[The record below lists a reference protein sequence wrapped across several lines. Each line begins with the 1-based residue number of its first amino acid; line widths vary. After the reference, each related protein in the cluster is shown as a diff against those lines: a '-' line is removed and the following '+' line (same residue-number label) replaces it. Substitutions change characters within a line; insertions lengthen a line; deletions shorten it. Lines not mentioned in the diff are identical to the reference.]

1 MIYVLKLKLFKLVQ
15 VSSYLLGKF
24 LLLLGGF
31 MSEINSTK
39 TTTKDLD
46 SKKVTPLKC
55 LMGAAL
61 SGVLGFGLYLMTSS
75 IAQTFAAKPVTSSN
89 PIIINMSVAV
99 RTIVVGMTA
108 LGTGV
113 FSFVALGLIALG
125 IQVLIQGLRKNSVSS

>member
-1 MIYVLKLKLFKLVQ
+1 
-15 VSSYLLGKF
+15 
-24 LLLLGGF
+24 